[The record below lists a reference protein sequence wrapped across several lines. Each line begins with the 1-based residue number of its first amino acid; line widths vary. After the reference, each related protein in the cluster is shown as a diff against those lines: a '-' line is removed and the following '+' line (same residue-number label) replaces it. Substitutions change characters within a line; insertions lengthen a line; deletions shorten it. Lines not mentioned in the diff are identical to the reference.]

1 MDYLVNLWNNPDE
14 REIVIVKRR
23 HFEGNRWDR
32 AWKKGP
38 GSRHELFAKYGLK
51 ARTFQDPQNLNLKG
65 LIVEVPDMD
74 TWLSV
79 LDSKEGKKAMA
90 EDGLKVETLRI
101 LSEFTP

>member
-1 MDYLVNLWNNPDE
+1 MATLIISHEVND
-14 REIVIVKRR
+14 
-23 HFEGNRWDR
+23 GNRWDR

-101 LSEFTP
+101 LAEFTP